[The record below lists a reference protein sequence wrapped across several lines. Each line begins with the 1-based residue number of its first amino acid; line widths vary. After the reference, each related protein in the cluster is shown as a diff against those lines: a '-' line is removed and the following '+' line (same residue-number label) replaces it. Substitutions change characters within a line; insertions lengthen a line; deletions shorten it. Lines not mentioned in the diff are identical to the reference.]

1 MKIQKVLISKDDI
14 QSRIKFLGQQISKEY
29 TDKNPI
35 LIGILKGSFIFL
47 ADLVRVISTPLVIDF
62 IEASSYE
69 EKESSGNIRI
79 LKDLDINIENRD
91 VIVVEDIIDTGNTLN
106 HIIDIL
112 LYRQPNSLK
121 ICSLLVKIKKHTLN
135 HPIDYFGF
143 EIEDHFVV
151 GYGMDYKGMY
161 RNLDYVTLV

>member
-1 MKIQKVLISKDDI
+1 MKDNILIPKNDI
-14 QSRIKFLGQQISKEY
+14 QNRVRFLGEQIAKEY
-29 TDKNPI
+29 ENKEPI
-35 LIGILKGSFIFL
+35 FVGILKGSFIFL
-47 ADLVRVISTPLVIDF
+47 ADLVRGVSIPLMIDF

-79 LKDLDINIENRD
+79 LKDLNINIENRH

-106 HIIDIL
+106 HIIDNL
-112 LYRQPNSLK
+112 FSRKPSSLK
-121 ICSLLVKIKKHTLN
+121 ICSLFVKSKKHTLN
-135 HPIDYFGF
+135 YSIEYYGF

-161 RNLDYVTLV
+161 RNLEYIMIV